1 MDASFF
7 DDLGTEGRDLI
18 CSSAIKLPECNSYS
32 DLYKELQSTLIS
44 LLGADGIFITFF
56 NSLSL
61 ETRIIVKSGSF
72 KSISPN
78 LTDQFKQIIVNNNT
92 SLYIPTLGIVAV
104 TPEEMCSHGS
114 FNGGNAASLHT
125 FIKNFKILVGIF
137 NIPTPTVGLW
147 VYKKECSTDIFSQHE
162 INILKHI
169 RPIIIQAIKSISFQ
183 DEKATYKQISEHFI
197 ASDNPTAIIN
207 TDGSIL
213 IKNMQFSEQLNI
225 AKETKLPGRLYKQAG
240 KLINQQHTSLAKKN
254 ISFSTNSGVIQV
266 RRRLY
271 EINITSIT
279 MSDNPELEIWLLTLT
294 RVRNRKSQLS
304 RTFEDANITRRE
316 TEVIHWLQK
325 GASPSQV
332 ADNLGISYHTTKSHI
347 KNIYKKLGISSA
359 RELLALGNSY

>member
-1 MDASFF
+1 MSTTFF
-7 DDLGTEGRDLI
+7 DDLCVESRNLI
-18 CSSAIKLPECNSYS
+18 CSSAIKLPECHSYS

-44 LLGADGIFITFF
+44 LLGVDGIFITFF

-78 LTDQFKQIIVNNNT
+78 LTEQFKQIIVNNNT

-104 TPEEMCSHGS
+104 TPEEMCSPGS
-114 FNGGNAASLHT
+114 FNGKNADSLHI
-125 FIKNFKILVGIF
+125 FIKNFKTLVGIF
-137 NIPTPTVGLW
+137 DIPTPTVGLW
-147 VYKKECSTDIFSQHE
+147 IYKKNCSTDIFSQHE

-183 DEKATYKQISEHFI
+183 DEKAAYKQISEYFI
-197 ASDNPTAIIN
+197 ASKNPTVIIN
-207 TDGSIL
+207 TNGSIL
-213 IKNMQFSEQLNI
+213 ICNTQFSEQLNI
-225 AKETKLPGRLYKQAG
+225 TKETKLPGRLYKQVG
-240 KLINQQHTSLAKKN
+240 RLINQQHTSLAEKN
-254 ISFSTNSGVIQV
+254 ISCSTNLGAIRV

-279 MSDNPELEIWLLTLT
+279 MSNNPEREIWLLTLT
-294 RVRNRKSQLS
+294 RVGNRKSQLS
-304 RTFEDANITRRE
+304 KTFENANITRRE

-325 GASPSQV
+325 GLPPSQV

-359 RELLALGNSY
+359 RELLALGNNY